1 MSVKQGGNVSLR
13 FKRIATEL
21 RLGGVKALSVQIF
34 GAGMAG
40 SYLYMLLSRD
50 FDVSIKDVRVR
61 PDCRCAWGITYK
73 QAKKLYREIGI
84 DLDEYVLLKPKYAVA
99 NGIKIKN
106 RNIVI
111 FDKKRLL
118 EDLWEQI
125 EFKEV
130 KANLYV
136 DATGYKRVL
145 LPKLDD
151 RLYPTIQMI
160 EEHDAEENIYAY
172 ARRTGYAWAFPLGN
186 NRWHIG
192 AGDLNETR
200 ALELIERL
208 RQEYGFNE
216 GDKICSC
223 KSKIRILPPS
233 KCRPFVSGNVVGVG
247 EAIGCVS
254 GFGEGNAPALES
266 AKILYECLIN
276 DELREYEKRIL
287 KEFKWIEEEH
297 KFVEAVQNC
306 KKFAT
311 LLQLP
316 RVITIE
322 KRRSAEYS
330 IKDLVYLIKTL
341 KP

>member
-1 MSVKQGGNVSLR
+1 MSAFRWGESLR
-13 FKRIATEL
+13 
-21 RLGGVKALSVQIF
+21 VQVC

-40 SYLYMLLSRD
+40 SYLYMLLSKD
-50 FDVSIKDVRVR
+50 FDVGIKDVRAE
-61 PDCRCAWGITYK
+61 PDCRCAWGIAYK

-125 EFKEV
+125 EFKEIR
-130 KANLYV
+130 ADLYV
-136 DATGYKRVL
+136 DATGYKRAL
-145 LPKLDD
+145 LPKLND

-208 RQEYGFNE
+208 RQEYGFDE
-216 GDKICSC
+216 RDKICRC

-233 KCRPFVSGNVVGVG
+233 KCRPFVSGNIVGVG

-254 GFGEGNAPALES
+254 GLGEGNAPALES

-276 DELREYEKRIL
+276 DELGEYEKRIL

-297 KFVEAVQNC
+297 KFLEAIQSC
-306 KKFAT
+306 KKFAV

-316 RVITIE
+316 RVINIE

-330 IKDLVYLIKTL
+330 IKDLVCLINTL

>member
-1 MSVKQGGNVSLR
+1 M
-13 FKRIATEL
+13 RI
-21 RLGGVKALSVQIF
+21 QIC

-40 SYLYMLLSRD
+40 SYLHMLLSED
-50 FDVSIKDVRVR
+50 FDVGIKDVRAE
-61 PDCRCAWGITYK
+61 PDCRCAWGIAYK
-73 QAKKLYREIGI
+73 QAKKLYMEIGI
-84 DLDEYVLLKPKYAVA
+84 DLDEYILLKPKYAVA

-118 EDLWEQI
+118 KNLWEQI

-130 KANLYV
+130 KADLFV

-151 RLYPTIQMI
+151 KLYPTIQMI

-172 ARRTGYAWAFPLGN
+172 ARRTGYAWAFPLGS

-200 ALELIERL
+200 AFELIERL
-208 RQEYGFNE
+208 RQEYEFGE

-223 KSKIRILPPS
+223 KSKIRMLPPS
-233 KCRPFVSGNVVGVG
+233 KCRPFVSGNVIGVG

-276 DELREYEKRIL
+276 NELREYEKRIL

-297 KFVEAVQNC
+297 KFVEAIQRGEMLSAV
-306 KKFAT
+306 
-311 LLQLP
+311 LRLP
-316 RVITIE
+316 EVISIE
-322 KRRSAEYS
+322 RERSAELS
-330 IKDLVYLIKTL
+330 LNLLFLLRDLIRNL